1 MTFDAVKEIIA
12 EQLSVEPDT
21 ITMEATFEDLKID
34 SLDMVEVVMAL
45 EEKFDITIDEGLE
58 VKTVSDLVKHIEG
71 IKK

>member
-1 MTFDAVKEIIA
+1 MTFDAVKGTIA
-12 EQLSVEPDT
+12 EQISVEPDT
-21 ITMEATFEDLKID
+21 ITMESTFEDLKID

-58 VKTVSDLVKHIEG
+58 VKTVADLVNYIDG